1 MALFEVLAG
10 ETFGH
15 LNYSLYQHNGELDT
29 KSSKKSNA
37 QGFSWRE
44 GDTGSFI
51 IKGLENSGLRNR
63 GEMTSYT
70 SKYTQPVQWTK
81 SIIINTL

>member
-1 MALFEVLAG
+1 MLAG

-15 LNYSLYQHNGELDT
+15 LNYSIYQHNGELDT

-44 GDTGSFI
+44 GDTGGFI
-51 IKGLENSGLRNR
+51 IKEQDILH
-63 GEMTSYT
+63 
-70 SKYTQPVQWTK
+70 
-81 SIIINTL
+81 I

>member
-1 MALFEVLAG
+1 MGDLALFEVLAG

-15 LNYSLYQHNGELDT
+15 LNYSLYQHNGKLDT
-29 KSSKKSNA
+29 NSSKKSNA

-51 IKGLENSGLRNR
+51 I
-63 GEMTSYT
+63 
-70 SKYTQPVQWTK
+70 
-81 SIIINTL
+81 I